1 MKLDDPALVAEQ
13 FAPAEQHLQARQSI
27 YAEHDGPNAR
37 DSVFGIVASLAPR
50 HVLEVGGGQGELA
63 ERIVGGLGVELTF
76 VDQSERMVELA
87 HARGISAEVG
97 DVQRLRFADAT
108 FDTAIAAWM
117 LYHVP
122 DLDRGL
128 AELARVVEPGGHLVA
143 VTNAQDHLREL
154 CDVIGVDFRSGF
166 ARETGEEALLRHFRA
181 VARAPSF
188 DGVVTITD
196 ADAVYAYRD
205 SMIVS
210 DKSRDLDF
218 DLPLRVRTAVSVFVA
233 TR

>member
-13 FAPAEQHLQARQSI
+13 YAREQNLQARQSI
-27 YAEHDGPNAR
+27 YARHDGPNAR
-37 DSVFGIVASLAPR
+37 ARVFEIVASLAPR

-63 ERIVGGLGVELTF
+63 ERIEAELGVELTF

-87 HARGISAEVG
+87 RARGIAAEVG

-143 VTNAQDHLREL
+143 VTNAHDHLREL
-154 CDVIGVDFRSGF
+154 RDVIGVEFRSGF

-181 VARAPSF
+181 ITRTDF
-188 DGVVTITD
+188 DGVITISD

-210 DKSRDLDF
+210 DKSRDLVF

>member
-1 MKLDDPALVAEQ
+1 MNLDDPALVAEQ
-13 FAPAEQHLQARQSI
+13 YACERNLQARQSI
-27 YAEHDGPNAR
+27 YADHDGPNAR
-37 DSVFGIVASLAPR
+37 DGVFEIVASLAPR
-50 HVLEVGGGQGELA
+50 RVLEVGGGQGELA
-63 ERIVGGLGVELTF
+63 ARIVGELDVELTF
-76 VDQSERMVELA
+76 VDQSERMVEVA
-87 HARGISAEVG
+87 RARGIAAEVG
-97 DVQRLRFADAT
+97 DVQRLRFADAA

-154 CDVIGVDFRSGF
+154 RDVIGVEFRSRF
-166 ARETGEEALLRHFRA
+166 TRESGEEALLRRFRA
-181 VARAPSF
+181 VTRTDF
-188 DGVVTITD
+188 DGVVTISN
-196 ADAVYAYRD
+196 AEAVYGYRD

-210 DKSRDLDF
+210 DKSRDLVL
-218 DLPLRVRTAVSVFVA
+218 DLPLRARTAVSVFVA

>member
-1 MKLDDPALVAEQ
+1 MNLDDPALVAEQ
-13 FAPAEQHLQARQSI
+13 YACERNLQARQSI
-27 YAEHDGPNAR
+27 YADHDGPNAR
-37 DSVFGIVASLAPR
+37 DGVLEIVASLAPR
-50 HVLEVGGGQGELA
+50 RVLEVGGGQGELA
-63 ERIVGGLGVELTF
+63 ARIVGELDVELTF
-76 VDQSERMVELA
+76 VDQSERMVEVA
-87 HARGISAEVG
+87 RARGIAAEVG
-97 DVQRLRFADAT
+97 DVQRLRFADAA

-154 CDVIGVDFRSGF
+154 RDVIGVEFRSRF
-166 ARETGEEALLRHFRA
+166 TRESGEEALLRRFRA
-181 VARAPSF
+181 VTRTDF
-188 DGVVTITD
+188 DGVVTISN
-196 ADAVYAYRD
+196 AEAVYGYRD

-210 DKSRDLDF
+210 DKSRDLVL
-218 DLPLRVRTAVSVFVA
+218 DLPLRARTAVSVFVA

>member
-13 FAPAEQHLQARQSI
+13 YACERNLQARQSI
-27 YAEHDGPNAR
+27 YADHDGPNAR
-37 DSVFGIVASLAPR
+37 DGVFEIVASLAPR
-50 HVLEVGGGQGELA
+50 RVLEVGGGQGELA
-63 ERIVGGLGVELTF
+63 ARIVGELDVELTF
-76 VDQSERMVELA
+76 VDQSERMVEVA
-87 HARGISAEVG
+87 RARGIAAEVG
-97 DVQRLRFADAT
+97 DVQRLRFADAA

-154 CDVIGVDFRSGF
+154 RDVIGVEFRSRF
-166 ARETGEEALLRHFRA
+166 TRESGEEALLRRFRA
-181 VARAPSF
+181 VTRTDF
-188 DGVVTITD
+188 DGVVTISN
-196 ADAVYAYRD
+196 AEAVYGYRD

-210 DKSRDLDF
+210 DKSRDLVL
-218 DLPLRVRTAVSVFVA
+218 DLPLRARTAVSVFVA

>member
-1 MKLDDPALVAEQ
+1 MKLDDPAVVAEQ
-13 FAPAEQHLQARQSI
+13 YAREENLQARQAI
-27 YAEHDGPNAR
+27 YAQHVGPNAR
-37 DSVFGIVASLAPR
+37 DGVFEIVTALEP
-50 HVLEVGGGQGELA
+50 HCVLEVGGGQGELA
-63 ERIVGGLGVELTF
+63 QRMVSELNVELTF
-76 VDQSERMVELA
+76 VDQSQRMVELA
-87 HARGISAEVG
+87 CARGIDAEVG
-97 DVQRLRFADAT
+97 DVQRLRFADAA

-128 AELARVVEPGGHLVA
+128 AELSRVVEASGHLVA

-154 CDVIGVDFRSGF
+154 RDVIGVDFRSGF
-166 ARETGEEALLRHFRA
+166 ARETGEEALLRHFRT
-181 VARAPSF
+181 VARTDF
-188 DGVVTITD
+188 DGIATITD

-210 DKSRDLDF
+210 DKSRDLVF